1 MRRVFVAAGMG
12 IPKNKNIRKQA
23 RELGKMLASHKD
35 VVYVQ
40 GGSLKGIMGYTL
52 KAYVKQSKKL
62 ELVIPH
68 TYYNNDAPELKEFLG
83 KGIFNAKKT
92 KGETGRLEIL
102 KKCDPIIALPGGTG
116 TLEELLYCNET
127 KRSGECKST
136 VYVVNIDGFYNGLI
150 EQIKT
155 NIEQG
160 LSKPTS
166 IKLIF
171 VNNVDEIKL

>member
-1 MRRVFVAAGMG
+1 MKRIFVAAGMG
-12 IPKNKNIRKQA
+12 IPKNKNIAKQA

-52 KAYVKQSKKL
+52 KAYVKQSKKI

-68 TYYNNDAPELKEFLG
+68 TYYDNDAPELKEYLG
-83 KGIFNAKKT
+83 RGIFNAKKT
-92 KGETGRLEIL
+92 KGETGRLEVL
-102 KKCDPIIALPGGTG
+102 KKCNPIIVLPGGTG

-136 VYVVNIDGFYNGLI
+136 VYVVNIDGFYNGLLQ
-150 EQIKT
+150 QIQT

-160 LSKPTS
+160 LSKPSS
-166 IKLIF
+166 IKVQF
-171 VNNVDEIKL
+171 VDNVKDIKL